1 MTTHN
6 TTHEI
11 SLNNLSLAPE
21 PIAIVGIG
29 CRFPGGSSGPQAF
42 WDNLLAGKDCIVD
55 VPKNR
60 WDVNRFYDADKEKP
74 GKMYVKS
81 GGFLHEAIDEF
92 DALFFG
98 ISPREAA
105 ALDPQQ
111 RVLLEVSW
119 EALEDAG
126 IDPDSL
132 SGSSTGVFVG
142 GFMLDN
148 KLTQL
153 NPLNRHT
160 IASNTA
166 VGMTL
171 TMLSNRISYLYDLRG
186 PSMSIDTACS
196 SSMVA
201 LDQACRSI
209 WTGDS
214 SLALVGGVNIMH
226 RPEIFI
232 AMCKG
237 GFLAPDGRSKA
248 FDERGDGYGRGE
260 GAGIVVLKLL
270 RDAERDGEADALAA
284 AGHHGPPSVQS
295 QIHDPSSV
303 SGSPVGSTRLPPVLF
318 PWPHALSRGHPQRRA
333 AARTVTQRKNGHVM
347 G

>member
-1 MTTHN
+1 MTTHK
-6 TTHEI
+6 TTHESPHQTI
-11 SLNNLSLAPE
+11 VSNLALAPE

-29 CRFPGGSSGPQAF
+29 CRFPGGSSGPRAF

-55 VPKNR
+55 VPKSR
-60 WDVNRFYDADKEKP
+60 WDSNRFYDADKEKP

-81 GGFLHEAIDEF
+81 GGFLQEAIDEF

-270 RDAERDGEADALAA
+270 RDAERER
-284 AGHHGPPSVQS
+284 
-295 QIHDPSSV
+295 
-303 SGSPVGSTRLPPVLF
+303 RL
-318 PWPHALSRGHPQRRA
+318 
-333 AARTVTQRKNGHVM
+333 
-347 G
+347 